1 MRSGNTGSDRRSKG
15 LDPEDNR
22 LLWAVY
28 QFAVTCII
36 IGFISWPFW
45 ARADIERVWT
55 DFSPQP
61 EEVVYDIAPAPD
73 KGISATLTSV
83 QNTIIEAETDETG
96 TENLD
101 KEKYRQYF
109 EDKSLVLMVL
119 GGIEYWKM
127 NCGELSA
134 QGNYFMK
141 LAIKMHDIDE
151 EEMHM
156 DMGFQTGLFAAQLY
170 NKCDHFLEQVDSI
183 GLKMMFIKTDDK
195 TELIQIDNLSN
206 PDV

>member
-1 MRSGNTGSDRRSKG
+1 MRGYKG
-15 LDPEDNR
+15 LDPDDNR

-61 EEVVYDIAPAPD
+61 EVVE
-73 KGISATLTSV
+73 
-83 QNTIIEAETDETG
+83 IITDETPTTDPDIKPTVVANIEPT
-96 TENLD
+96 TENNLD

-119 GGIEYWKM
+119 GGVEYWKM

-134 QGNYFMK
+134 QGKYFMK
-141 LAIKMHDIDE
+141 LAIKKHVIDE

-156 DMGFQTGLFAAQLY
+156 DMSFQTGLFAAQLY
-170 NKCDHFLEQVDSI
+170 NSCDHFLQQVKSI
-183 GLKMMFIKTDDK
+183 GLDMMFVVDPGVVPSPEAINN
-195 TELIQIDNLSN
+195 ISN
-206 PDV
+206 PET